1 MIEGYT
7 DDECLEFSLTNQ
19 GCPDGCYYLPD
30 GRCVGAD
37 KGAKIES
44 ESEESEESEEELG
57 LEEESE
63 VESEES
69 EVESGEPEEG
79 ATGVQVPRDLWKS
92 TGGGTFSERVPAR
105 PRPPSETALPPY
117 EDKKTNIFIRNKY
130 YFRDPRPD
138 QYDFDPNSNVPQSRG
153 SVRSIGRRNPI
164 PRQPRQPRQSRQPR
178 SRIQR
183 RQDKILEK
191 PAKKTVKVNP
201 KGQKTPPSFAKTIN
215 QLLPI
220 LLILLIFLFIVYFY
234 KKRG

>member
-1 MIEGYT
+1 MIEGWSDKFCSYFNT
-7 DDECLEFSLTNQ
+7 AD
-19 GCPDGCYYLPD
+19 GCPVPYCRDNLSEKCGGRPGSINPTLIPLKGEKWPDYKIRLDNIERYLS
-30 GRCVGAD
+30 ASTQE
-37 KGAKIES
+37 AQEI
-44 ESEESEESEEELG
+44 EESTSTSTSTSASMHSLLPPG
-57 LEEESE
+57 DVADLE
-63 VESEES
+63 
-69 EVESGEPEEG
+69 
-79 ATGVQVPRDLWKS
+79 T
-92 TGGGTFSERVPAR
+92 
-105 PRPPSETALPPY
+105 LPPY
-117 EDKKTNIFIRNKY
+117 EGRQTNIIFRNKY

-220 LLILLIFLFIVYFY
+220 LLILALFLFIVYFY
-234 KKRG
+234 RKRGNY

>member
-7 DDECLEFSLTNQ
+7 DEECLKFSLTNQ
-19 GCPDGCYYLPD
+19 GCPDGCFYLPN
-30 GRCVGAD
+30 GVCVGVD

-69 EVESGEPEEG
+69 EVESGESEEG
-79 ATGVQVPRDLWKS
+79 SAGVQVPRDLWKS

-117 EDKKTNIFIRNKY
+117 EDKQTNIFIRNKY

-153 SVRSIGRRNPI
+153 SVRSIGRRNPL
-164 PRQPRQPRQSRQPR
+164 PRQRLRQRQQR

-183 RQDKILEK
+183 RPDKKLEK
-191 PAKKTVKVNP
+191 PAKKPVKVNP
-201 KGQKTPPSFAKTIN
+201 KVQKTPPTFAKTIN

-220 LLILLIFLFIVYFY
+220 LLILSIFLFIVYFY
-234 KKRG
+234 KKRGKY

>member
-1 MIEGYT
+1 MIEGWS
-7 DDECLEFSLTNQ
+7 DVFCSNFNNVD
-19 GCPDGCYYLPD
+19 GCPVKFCRSNLSEKCSGGDNSPNPTLTPFKGEKWPDYKIRLDTIERYLSASTQEAQEIDESTSMHSLLPPGD
-30 GRCVGAD
+30 VAD
-37 KGAKIES
+37 
-44 ESEESEESEEELG
+44 
-57 LEEESE
+57 LE
-63 VESEES
+63 
-69 EVESGEPEEG
+69 
-79 ATGVQVPRDLWKS
+79 T
-92 TGGGTFSERVPAR
+92 
-105 PRPPSETALPPY
+105 LPPY
-117 EDKKTNIFIRNKY
+117 EGRQTNIIFRNKY

-164 PRQPRQPRQSRQPR
+164 PRQSRQPR